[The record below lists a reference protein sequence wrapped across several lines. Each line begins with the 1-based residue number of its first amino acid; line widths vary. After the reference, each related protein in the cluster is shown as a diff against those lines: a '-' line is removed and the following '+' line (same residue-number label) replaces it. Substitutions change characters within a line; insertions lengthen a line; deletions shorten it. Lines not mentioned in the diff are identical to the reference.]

1 LTTASCSGRPMRR
14 RNEGKADEMNAVRL
28 VAIFAENKPGLL
40 ARVTRILADAGVN
53 LRWITIATSERFGV
67 IKILADQGERA
78 FTTLKDQG
86 LAVSLLEVLAV
97 EVEDRPGALHA
108 VVDCLARRQI
118 NVENASGYVVQQRAV
133 LLIEVKALA
142 EAQQVLQEEGLRV
155 LSPEE
160 MLRL

>member
-1 LTTASCSGRPMRR
+1 MRR

-142 EAQQVLQEEGLRV
+142 EAQQVLQEQGLRV

>member
-1 LTTASCSGRPMRR
+1 MRR

-53 LRWITIATSERFGV
+53 IRWVTIATSERFGV
-67 IKILADQGERA
+67 IKVLADQSERA
-78 FTTLKDQG
+78 FANLKDHG
-86 LAVSLLEVLAV
+86 LAVSLLDVLAV
-97 EVEDRPGALHA
+97 EVEDQPGALHA

>member
-1 LTTASCSGRPMRR
+1 
-14 RNEGKADEMNAVRL
+14 MNAVKL

-40 ARVTRILADAGVN
+40 ARVTKILADAGVN
-53 LRWITIATSERFGV
+53 LRWLTIATSERFGV

-78 FTTLKDQG
+78 FASLKGHG
-86 LAVSLLEVLAV
+86 LAVSLLDVLAV

-142 EAQQVLQEEGLRV
+142 EARQVLQQQGLRV

-160 MLRL
+160 MLNL

>member
-1 LTTASCSGRPMRR
+1 
-14 RNEGKADEMNAVRL
+14 
-28 VAIFAENKPGLL
+28 
-40 ARVTRILADAGVN
+40 VTRILADAGVN
-53 LRWITIATSERFGV
+53 LRWITIATSERLGV

-142 EAQQVLQEEGLRV
+142 EAQQVLQEQGLRV